1 MGLIFDAFW
10 RAVAYC
16 LHPRVVALS
25 LLPLVLMVAFSF
37 GLGYFFWETAVS
49 DVSTWLTD
57 NELLSLALNWLD
69 KVGAGGLRAVL
80 GPLIILFLATPVIVV
95 VSLLLVGWLM
105 TPAMVTLVSERRF
118 SGMEKKRGAS
128 WWGSLWWSLLSTLM
142 ALLALLAS
150 LPLWLI
156 PPLIMILPPLIWG
169 WLTYRVFTFDALADH
184 ASAQERKV
192 LFSRYRHQFLLLGVA
207 SGYLGA
213 LPSVLWASG
222 AMFIAMAP
230 LLIPL
235 AIWLYTLI
243 FAFSSLWFTH
253 LALTVLERLRAE
265 TGQAKPGFQAAQAA
279 VRVRAGSAIASATDI
294 TDVPAKGEAGDTGA
308 ILSLPG
314 HSVSSTD
321 GNPEP
326 PRNP

>member
-1 MGLIFDAFW
+1 MGLVFDAFW

-25 LLPLVLMVAFSF
+25 FLPLVLMVALSF
-37 GLGYFFWETAVS
+37 GLGYFFWESAVAG
-49 DVSTWLTD
+49 VSAWLTD

-95 VSLLLVGWLM
+95 LSLLLVGWLM
-105 TPAMVTLVSERRF
+105 TPAMVTLVSGRRF
-118 SGMEKKRGAS
+118 PSLEKQKGAS
-128 WWGSLWWSLLSTLM
+128 WWGSLWWSLVSTVM
-142 ALLALLAS
+142 ALLALVAS

-156 PPLIMILPPLIWG
+156 PPLIMVLPPLIWG
-169 WLTYRVFTFDALADH
+169 WLTYRVFTFDALAEH
-184 ASAQERKV
+184 ATVDERKL
-192 LFSRYRHQFLLLGVA
+192 LFARHRHQFLLLGVA

-253 LALTVLERLRAE
+253 LALTVLERLRA
-265 TGQAKPGFQAAQAA
+265 QDQRPKPGYAAAQAA
-279 VRVRAGSAIASATDI
+279 VRVRAGTVADSDAV
-294 TDVPAKGEAGDTGA
+294 TDVPSGDPAATRALPPPAAPVAGD
-308 ILSLPG
+308 SRP
-314 HSVSSTD
+314 
-321 GNPEP
+321 
-326 PRNP
+326 